1 MHFQELFKTEGR
13 VTVVTGAASGLG
25 LACAEAF
32 ARNGSIVALLDV
44 NATEL
49 TTQVERLR
57 REGAQVEGHVIDVS
71 DREAMET
78 LFAEIA
84 SRLGRIDTLFANA
97 GISGG
102 PGAGRSSSGS
112 IDQFEWSIFNRAI
125 EVNLVATIAAMR
137 MTVPYMKKQR
147 EGSIVVTTSVA
158 GIRAEP
164 ICGYGYVAS
173 KAALNNVVRQA
184 SVELAPWN
192 IRVNGMAPASFIT
205 NIGQGKMHDDPEMRS
220 HFSNLSPLGRL
231 AQPHE
236 IMGLALLLGSAAS
249 SFLTGAIVPIDGGA
263 TAVLTSGDYSR
274 EGKAN

>member
-1 MHFQELFKTEGR
+1 M
-13 VTVVTGAASGLG
+13 
-25 LACAEAF
+25 EA
-32 ARNGSIVALLDV
+32 
-44 NATEL
+44 
-49 TTQVERLR
+49 
-57 REGAQVEGHVIDVS
+57 
-71 DREAMET
+71 

-84 SRLGRIDTLFANA
+84 SRFGRIDTLFANA

-102 PGAGRSSSGS
+102 PGAKRSPSGS
-112 IDQFEWSIFNRAI
+112 IDQFEWSAFNRAI
-125 EVNLVATIAAMR
+125 TVNLVATIAAMR

-192 IRVNGMAPASFIT
+192 IRVNGMAPASFVT
-205 NIGQGKMHDDPEMRS
+205 NIGQGKMHDDSEMRN

-263 TAVLTSGDYSR
+263 TAVLTSGDYSHK
-274 EGKAN
+274 EK